1 MSNNVLFEIGIEEL
15 PARFIDDAEKQLREK
30 TNQWLQDLRID
41 FETITSFSTP
51 RRLAVLIKGIATEQ
65 TTIQEEV
72 RGPSEQIAK
81 DEQGEWSRAAIGFA
95 KGQGKTTDDIYIKDV
110 KGTSYVF
117 IEKHIEGKETIELL
131 PAFKKVME
139 SIQFQQNMRWGEG
152 SFRYARPIR
161 WLVALYNQQ
170 VIPFKIANV
179 ETGQVTYGHRFLG
192 EKVSLDNPLEYEAKL
207 EKNFVIANP
216 KKREQLIIDG
226 ANQLEKEE
234 NFHIE
239 IDADLLT
246 EVRNLVEYPTVFY
259 GRFDEAYLK
268 LPTEVLIT
276 SMKEHQRYFPVKTAE
291 GNLLPYFV
299 SVRSGNDYEIQT
311 VVKGNEKVLSA
322 RLADGQFFYEE
333 DQKQNIDFYQEKLTR
348 VVFQEKL
355 GTTHEKVERLIAL
368 TKRLTKLLDVD
379 AEVSVKTVRAAEIS
393 KFDLMTE
400 MVNEFTE
407 LQGIMGEKYARLFGE
422 DEVVATAIGEHY
434 LPNQAEGDLPKS
446 LPGAIISL
454 ADKLDTIVGFISV
467 GLKPTGSQDPYSLR
481 RQATG
486 ILRILQDRE
495 WEISLDSLLS
505 ITMNQYGLQEN
516 DEVKAELEEFFKL
529 RASYL
534 LKKMGIEQDVID
546 AVFKKEIGHYAYAVK
561 KAKILTEKRND
572 PNFKIVEESLVRIL
586 NLAKDQEHT
595 EIDPSLFITDSEK
608 TLFDK
613 YEAVYDLYQKAKD
626 EQKAEESLS
635 TLSGLAEPIQAFFEN
650 NMVMA
655 EDEKLRRNRLALVHK
670 IGDLIYD
677 FADLTVI
684 QWKQHH
690 LSF

>member
-51 RRLAVLIKGIATEQ
+51 RRLAVLIKGIASEQ

-110 KGTSYVF
+110 KGASYVF
-117 IEKHIEGKETIELL
+117 VERRIEGQETIELL
-131 PAFKKVME
+131 PAFKQVIE

-179 ETGQVTYGHRFLG
+179 ESGQVTYGHRFLG
-192 EKVSLDNPLEYEAKL
+192 EKFSLDSPLEYEEKL

-226 ANQLEKEE
+226 AKQLEKEE
-234 NFHIE
+234 SFHIE
-239 IDADLLT
+239 IDDDLLT

-259 GRFDEAYLK
+259 GTFDEAYLK

-291 GNLLPYFV
+291 GKLLPYFV
-299 SVRSGNDYEIQT
+299 SVRNGDDYEIQT

-355 GTTHEKVERLIAL
+355 GTTHEKVERVIAL

-379 AEVSVKTVRAAEIS
+379 SELIAKTVRAAEIS

-422 DEVVATAIGEHY
+422 DEVVATAIREHY
-434 LPNQAEGDLPKS
+434 LPNQAEGDLPES
-446 LPGAIISL
+446 LPGAIISV

-486 ILRILQDRE
+486 ILRILQARK
-495 WEISLDSLLS
+495 WEISLESLLS

-516 DEVKAELEEFFKL
+516 NEIKADLEEFFKL

-534 LKKMGIEQDVID
+534 LKKTGIEQDVID
-546 AVFKKEIGHYAYAVK
+546 AVFKKEIGHYAYAVD
-561 KAKILTEKRND
+561 KANILTAKRND
-572 PNFKIVEESLVRIL
+572 PGFKIVEESLVR
-586 NLAKDQEHT
+586 
-595 EIDPSLFITDSEK
+595 
-608 TLFDK
+608 
-613 YEAVYDLYQKAKD
+613 
-626 EQKAEESLS
+626 
-635 TLSGLAEPIQAFFEN
+635 
-650 NMVMA
+650 
-655 EDEKLRRNRLALVHK
+655 K
-670 IGDLIYD
+670 IGR
-677 FADLTVI
+677 AHV
-684 QWKQHH
+684 
-690 LSF
+690 